1 MIINLMTLLRV
12 IFLILILITPLKA
25 NTIYNL
31 IKIPNLEIYDLKTS
45 NNLKYFYSLKPFRL
59 GIQKNIKCLN
69 PDKELLDLKYK
80 IIRKNLDIYKSNF
93 LKKINLKYV
102 VLCENLSISEINTAG
117 IPDVQTKTLI
127 LDIGFNDKYFERAI
141 HHEIF
146 HLIKDSNKNL
156 FDESIWSR
164 FNDEK
169 FNYAECS
176 TCTDKLNLDT
186 YKKTNGFF
194 SEYSKSTASEDMA
207 EVFSH
212 LLIGEK
218 AKQDNILENKES
230 FIKSNILRISD
241 TFKF

>member
-1 MIINLMTLLRV
+1 MV
-12 IFLILILITPLKA
+12 K
-25 NTIYNL
+25 
-31 IKIPNLEIYDLKTS
+31 
-45 NNLKYFYSLKPFRL
+45 
-59 GIQKNIKCLN
+59 
-69 PDKELLDLKYK
+69 
-80 IIRKNLDIYKSNF
+80 
-93 LKKINLKYV
+93 
-102 VLCENLSISEINTAG
+102 
-117 IPDVQTKTLI
+117 
-127 LDIGFNDKYFERAI
+127 
-141 HHEIF
+141 
-146 HLIKDSNKNL
+146 
-156 FDESIWSR
+156 

-218 AKQDNILENKES
+218 AKQDNILENKEN

>member
-1 MIINLMTLLRV
+1 MR
-12 IFLILILITPLKA
+12 
-25 NTIYNL
+25 
-31 IKIPNLEIYDLKTS
+31 
-45 NNLKYFYSLKPFRL
+45 
-59 GIQKNIKCLN
+59 
-69 PDKELLDLKYK
+69 
-80 IIRKNLDIYKSNF
+80 
-93 LKKINLKYV
+93 
-102 VLCENLSISEINTAG
+102 
-117 IPDVQTKTLI
+117 I

-156 FDESIWSR
+156 FDESIWSK

-218 AKQDNILENKES
+218 AILVQIPSCCLNSQILELVFVSK
-230 FIKSNILRISD
+230 ILKDPSS
-241 TFKF
+241 